1 MSAALKTRK
10 EKTMLGHFLQ
20 HLCIHNDELVRLILR
35 QGFDEVLIPDAVE
48 YIEWF
53 HAILIYYDQL
63 LRETFE
69 AKRRHFYYKLV
80 TESIKKYPAQVSKD
94 VARSLMLNHFTC
106 VELNPEEVAVVLQ
119 AVKSLLDTF
128 PTLDAEKALLI
139 NHYRTM
145 QKELCPFDISYVYID
160 RLTKELDK
168 IAVAKPQSN

>member
-1 MSAALKTRK
+1 MKSRK
-10 EKTMLGHFLQ
+10 DKIMLGHFLQ

-35 QGFDEVLIPDAVE
+35 QGFEEALIPDAVE

-53 HAILIYYDQL
+53 HAILIYYDPL
-63 LRETFE
+63 LRETSE
-69 AKRRHFYYKLV
+69 GKKRHFYYKLV

-106 VELNPEEVAVVLQ
+106 VELNPGEVSVVLL
-119 AVKSLLDTF
+119 AVKSLLETF
-128 PTLDAEKALLI
+128 PSLDAEKALLI
-139 NHYRTM
+139 SHFRTL

-168 IAVAKPQSN
+168 ITVTKS